1 MTNINTMNISKG
13 CVKSVIFWAVALAT
27 MLFFTG
33 PVKAADDVVVAAVV
47 ESNPYYGANQEYVK
61 YCKPDTHKCW
71 LVPMP
76 AEWFATT
83 FTNGR
88 EQFTILTKAQFPHDI
103 WFDVTRNCDTG
114 ECTYKSAI
122 LSSYQSSETL
132 AIQEILQREQ
142 QKYLQNPNRL
152 Y

>member
-1 MTNINTMNISKG
+1 MTNINTMHLNKATINAA
-13 CVKSVIFWAVALAT
+13 IFWMVVLCSALFITA
-27 MLFFTG
+27 
-33 PVKAADDVVVAAVV
+33 PAKAADDLVVAAVV
-47 ESNPYYGANQEYVK
+47 ESNPYYGANQQYVE
-61 YCKPDTHKCW
+61 YCKPGTHKCW

-103 WFDVTRNCDTG
+103 WFDITRNCDTG
-114 ECTYKSAI
+114 ECKYKSAI